1 MGREEKMN
9 ILIKG
14 INYHIE
20 IEGKGPPIICLH
32 GFSESQKTWQ
42 GINIAGYTL
51 IKIDLVGHGTS
62 DKPKDKSYYSV
73 EAIAN
78 SLNIIIQHLGIKKCG
93 LMGYSMGGRIALY
106 FALKYTPLI
115 SFLILE
121 SSSYGE
127 CNNRKKELRRAND
140 DKLAEQI
147 RENGINW
154 FENYWSSL
162 RIFET
167 QLHLPQT
174 VQEKIRLMRISN
186 SEEGLAN
193 ILTECGQGVFPC
205 QYDNLINLLIPT
217 LYITGQLDE
226 KYREIGKKIVDK
238 SNFVK
243 LTVIAQCGH
252 NVHIEKPVEF
262 INAVELF
269 IKERNDEAY
278 KVGNNQ

>member
-1 MGREEKMN
+1 MN

-115 SFLILE
+115 SF
-121 SSSYGE
+121 
-127 CNNRKKELRRAND
+127 
-140 DKLAEQI
+140 
-147 RENGINW
+147 
-154 FENYWSSL
+154 
-162 RIFET
+162 
-167 QLHLPQT
+167 
-174 VQEKIRLMRISN
+174 
-186 SEEGLAN
+186 
-193 ILTECGQGVFPC
+193 
-205 QYDNLINLLIPT
+205 
-217 LYITGQLDE
+217 
-226 KYREIGKKIVDK
+226 
-238 SNFVK
+238 
-243 LTVIAQCGH
+243 
-252 NVHIEKPVEF
+252 
-262 INAVELF
+262 
-269 IKERNDEAY
+269 
-278 KVGNNQ
+278 